1 MFGLPAGRKSSPG
14 AIFVWLALFVFF
26 TPALSY
32 ATTYKYIDEKGM
44 PHLTDRKDTIPAKYL
59 DRVEVVEE
67 DHSTAYFSSK
77 ISDKLTDKV
86 KTEYYG
92 AQNELTGK
100 LDTFRSMSSFASTNP
115 SDIRT
120 TLSEMKYAILAVV
133 LLTVVAAVLVIKFV
147 KPRMIKYPLLVLLMV
162 CGYAVLYYM
171 FKHQLVEHLE
181 GVANVNA
188 LTDEQK
194 EMFEKLLNNLY

>member
-1 MFGLPAGRKSSPG
+1 MW
-14 AIFVWLALFVFF
+14 VALLGFF
-26 TPALSY
+26 PPALSY

-44 PHLTDRKDTIPAKYL
+44 THLTDRKDNIPAKYL
-59 DRVEVVEE
+59 DRAEVVEE
-67 DHSTAYFSSK
+67 DHSTAEFNSK
-77 ISDKLTDKV
+77 ISDKLTDTV
-86 KTEYYG
+86 RTEYYG
-92 AQNELTGK
+92 AQNDLTDK
-100 LDTFRSMSSFASTNP
+100 LDSFRSMSSFASTNP
-115 SDIRT
+115 ADIKT

-133 LLTVVAAVLVIKFV
+133 LLTLVATVLVIKFV

-181 GVANVNA
+181 GIANVNA
-188 LTDEQK
+188 LTGEQK